1 MTRISRGA
9 LALGLIAALGLGAAG
24 ANAEEK
30 KEKPSATLKLESKSV
45 AVGVGFSWGEGTLRY
60 EGKTYPI
67 EVDGLTVGQ
76 VGATSVSATGDVY
89 HLKKLSDFDGTYAAV
104 TGGATIGGGGGG
116 LAMRNQN
123 GVVIEITGTSQGVN
137 LTAGVSGVKLAVK
150 K

>member
-1 MTRISRGA
+1 MKKIVRGA
-9 LALGLIAALGLGAAG
+9 ALAFGLVAALGLATGVSAD
-24 ANAEEK
+24 EK

-60 EGKTYPI
+60 DGKTYPV

-76 VGATSVSATGDVY
+76 VGASTVSATGDVY
-89 HLKKLSDFDGTYAAV
+89 HLKKLSDFDGTYTAV
-104 TGGATIGGGGGG
+104 SGGATLGGGGGG